1 MSDLISREALKKELN
16 SRVFQG
22 DYTTTLLLS
31 SFNDLIDNAPTIPL
45 PDFKEGYKQAIID
58 GKTNFSKPLRADL
71 IYHGNPMEWKET
83 KESSSWIPIKTKKL
97 SPEEIRE
104 FCEKTHEF
112 SPEEMDGA
120 WSFDCKLPEK
130 TQDVLVTT
138 RYEDVVITK
147 FVCDGCEWYFEDFED
162 EGDLLAWMPLPEP

>member
-1 MSDLISREALKKELN
+1 MRLIDAEALRKNMEFICTGIMAGTESYNAPL
-16 SRVFQG
+16 
-22 DYTTTLLLS
+22 TE
-31 SFNDLIDNAPTIPL
+31 IDNAPS
-45 PDFKEGYKQAIID
+45 G
-58 GKTNFSKPLRADL
+58 
-71 IYHGNPMEWKET
+71 
-83 KESSSWIPIKTKKL
+83 WIPIKTKKL

-120 WSFDCKLPEK
+120 WSYDCKLPEK

-147 FVCDGCEWYFEDFED
+147 FVVDSCGWYFEDFED
-162 EGDLLAWMPLPEP
+162 EGDLLAWMPLPEPYKKEENE